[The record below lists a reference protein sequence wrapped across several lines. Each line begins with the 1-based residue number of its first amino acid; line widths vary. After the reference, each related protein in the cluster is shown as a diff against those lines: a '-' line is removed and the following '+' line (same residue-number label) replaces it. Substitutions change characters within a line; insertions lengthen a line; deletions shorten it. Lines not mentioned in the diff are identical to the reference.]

1 MPDNRRFK
9 GRSPFLSALFGALG
23 GDIGLN
29 PELFQ
34 DIPEGYIGTGEEIP
48 TTTRINPAQPVKAN
62 NWFAKPAA
70 NQMNVNYGL
79 GQLQAQN
86 QAALG
91 LRTREAGIPIEVKLQ
106 QELAEQARR
115 DELAR
120 LSQVVPAINENEI
133 SQAVRQARALAEP
146 NAYASGL
153 TTFMT
158 NLGAKGIHPRLAE
171 PFGDKVSSTIFANEQ
186 ISAEGET
193 AKRQQEAELNEEN
206 LSQFR
211 VNAPIRTA
219 LGDTELRT
227 KFEAAQGARIRQPFI
242 NKALEYDARVHPTL
256 AEEQRLLNRTRP
268 VGEGQTFMDLITK
281 APVIAGPP
289 KPDGFDQ
296 LRQLQALSGKGGYTA
311 PVVTQQ
317 PSTIA
322 PAPAAMTPASDFIEV
337 IVDGRKLR
345 INKSTLQPQ
354 Y

>member
-1 MPDNRRFK
+1 MGPIEAENEARAT
-9 GRSPFLSALFGALG
+9 FLR
-23 GDIGLN
+23 GL
-29 PELFQ
+29 
-34 DIPEGYIGTGEEIP
+34 
-48 TTTRINPAQPVKAN
+48 
-62 NWFAKPAA
+62 AA
-70 NQMNVNYGL
+70 
-79 GQLQAQN
+79 
-86 QAALG
+86 
-91 LRTREAGIPIEVKLQ
+91 RGIPS
-106 QELAEQARR
+106 
-115 DELAR
+115 R
-120 LSQVVPAINENEI
+120 L
-133 SQAVRQARALAEP
+133 
-146 NAYASGL
+146 
-153 TTFMT
+153 
-158 NLGAKGIHPRLAE
+158 
-171 PFGDKVSSTIFANEQ
+171 GDKYADDISPIIFANEQ
-186 ISAEGET
+186 IATEGET
-193 AKRQQEAELNEEN
+193 FKRQQEALANEEN
-206 LSQFR
+206 LTQFR
-211 VNAPIRTA
+211 TQSPLRTA

-322 PAPAAMTPASDFIEV
+322 PAPAAMTPASDYFEV